1 MSKAETNTFDQIAA
15 PYDRGMAL
23 LEGLWLREMRR
34 QLLPYAQGRVLEIG
48 IGTGANLPHYPTAA
62 CITGIDESPEML
74 EVAARRS
81 AALNGKASLGQVNA
95 ERLAFAS
102 GTFDVVVGSLVFC
115 SIVEPLRALIEIRR
129 VLHTPG
135 GRLLLLEHMRP
146 RIRPLAWFIDL
157 ADVPWYAFN
166 GRCHL
171 NRQTHRTITT
181 AGFEIERMEGRLG
194 GFFRLIVA
202 RAR

>member
-1 MSKAETNTFDQIAA
+1 MSRTETDTFDQIAA
-15 PYDRGMAL
+15 PYDRGMAP
-23 LEGLWLREMRR
+23 LERLWLRQMRR
-34 QLLPYAQGRVLEIG
+34 RLLPYAQGRVLEVG
-48 IGTGANLPHYPTAA
+48 IGTGANLPHYPPASR
-62 CITGIDESPEML
+62 ITGIDESPEML
-74 EVAARRS
+74 QVAARRS
-81 AALNGKASLGQVNA
+81 AALEGQASLGLVNA

-102 GTFDVVVGSLVFC
+102 GAFDAVVGSLVFC
-115 SIVEPLRALIEIRR
+115 SVVEPLHALVEIHR

-146 RIRPLAWFIDL
+146 RVRPLAWLIDL

-171 NRQTHRTITT
+171 NRETHRTIIT
-181 AGFEIERMEGRLG
+181 AGFEIERMESRLG

>member
-1 MSKAETNTFDQIAA
+1 MSKTETNTFDQIAA

-23 LEGLWLREMRR
+23 LERLWLRKMRR
-34 QLLPYAQGRVLEIG
+34 RLLPYAQGRVLEVG
-48 IGTGANLPHYPTAA
+48 IGTGANLPHYPPSAK
-62 CITGIDESPEML
+62 ITGIDESADML
-74 EVAARRS
+74 QVAARRS
-81 AALNGKASLGQVNA
+81 AALDGRASLGQINA
-95 ERLAFAS
+95 EHLAFAS
-102 GTFDVVVGSLVFC
+102 GTFDAVVGSLVFC
-115 SIVEPLRALIEIRR
+115 SVVDPLRALVEIRR
-129 VLHTPG
+129 VLHNPG

-146 RIRPLAWFIDL
+146 RVRPLAWLIDL

-171 NRQTHRTITT
+171 NRQTQRTIVS

-202 RAR
+202 RSR